1 MTPRYLKAMLL
12 LVLGAMSLVAG
23 GCAHSKS
30 RVGGEET
37 SKTGTLMGKVMDEN
51 HRGIENVRVAVS
63 GIAAEVLTHADGSFL
78 FARVTPGSYTVQ
90 ARATGYVSSSRA
102 GVLVDIGRA
111 TFVELELKEVAV
123 RLLRSNLEDPARPSG
138 NGTGTVRGMVTDEN
152 GGAVAYANVTVT
164 DTQSGMLTDANGRF
178 LIQGVP
184 VGTHTVRVKLIG
196 FVSMARESVQV
207 SEGDST
213 TVDFK
218 LKQATVKMREIE
230 QRAEPTR

>member
-1 MTPRYLKAMLL
+1 
-12 LVLGAMSLVAG
+12 
-23 GCAHSKS
+23 
-30 RVGGEET
+30 
-37 SKTGTLMGKVMDEN
+37 
-51 HRGIENVRVAVS
+51 
-63 GIAAEVLTHADGSFL
+63 
-78 FARVTPGSYTVQ
+78 
-90 ARATGYVSSSRA
+90 
-102 GVLVDIGRA
+102 
-111 TFVELELKEVAV
+111 
-123 RLLRSNLEDPARPSG
+123 
-138 NGTGTVRGMVTDEN
+138 MVTDEN

-164 DTQSGMLTDANGRF
+164 DTQSGMLTDANGRL